1 MFKCIGIMFLS
12 SYRLFNIVDILAK
25 TGEAYA
31 QQFEVEALAQLE
43 KKREVL
49 RLQDAITIE
58 ATP

>member
-31 QQFEVEALAQLE
+31 HQFEAEALAQLD
-43 KKREVL
+43 KKRATLAQQEELAEV
-49 RLQDAITIE
+49 
-58 ATP
+58 